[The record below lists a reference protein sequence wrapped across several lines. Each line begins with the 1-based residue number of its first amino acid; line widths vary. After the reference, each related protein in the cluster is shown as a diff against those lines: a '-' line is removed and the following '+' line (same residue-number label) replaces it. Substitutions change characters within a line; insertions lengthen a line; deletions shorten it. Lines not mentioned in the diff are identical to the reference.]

1 MLVVMSEEQQVAAEA
16 QGVRPSGGN
25 SLMGRKTINPAMPFA
40 FAVPYSLL
48 LQSLSGI
55 WHGMGECREVPT
67 ASNVECRILFYW
79 AFLFVNHQKDDSS
92 ISCTL

>member
-1 MLVVMSEEQQVAAEA
+1 MLVVTSEEQQVAAEA

-25 SLMGRKTINPAMPFA
+25 SLTDQKTTNPAMPFA

-48 LQSLSGI
+48 LQSLSDI

-67 ASNVECRILFYW
+67 ACNVECRILFYW
-79 AFLFVNHQKDDSS
+79 AFLFVNYQKDDSS